1 MRVWVCVVRENAV
14 FMNVCRNHP
23 ETKEDEISFVCKRIT
38 ASIVLNFISHY
49 TENFWSIEWD
59 SSAYST
65 LLIILFTC
73 DRLWIDSRYF
83 LVFQF
88 IVIVQLLVC
97 YNEESDQILWLIKI
111 IYSIR
116 CHSKTIESPWK
127 MSFLVI
133 LRHVKFSI
141 F

>member
-1 MRVWVCVVRENAV
+1 MPYQGGQSSLYQLFWFYSKTLKHHQLTEAVSSTHFWVFV
-14 FMNVCRNHP
+14 
-23 ETKEDEISFVCKRIT
+23 KISFFLFIILFPHALAWGQTSYSLSLFLICNDLTGRYDRLC
-38 ASIVLNFISHY
+38 IVLNFISHY

-88 IVIVQLLVC
+88 M
-97 YNEESDQILWLIKI
+97 EILKATGVL
-111 IYSIR
+111 
-116 CHSKTIESPWK
+116 
-127 MSFLVI
+127 
-133 LRHVKFSI
+133 
-141 F
+141 